1 MILIKNMDEGFFYF
15 VLQQSISFGGM
26 ILKNRFVKSNLEK
39 RLNIGND
46 KYKEALR
53 LYNEEKSK
61 YKEGKI
67 DKRPDFSEILEGYE
81 GK

>member
-1 MILIKNMDEGFFYF
+1 MDEGFFYF
-15 VLQQSISFGGM
+15 VLQQTISFGGM

-53 LYNEEKSK
+53 LYNERKRE
-61 YKEGKI
+61 YIDGKR

-81 GK
+81 EK